1 MLHYSHFRIYLFQD
15 HKPNTKPEKERIEAL
30 GGSVDWCGE
39 LDGRGEPVED
49 TGVYRIS
56 KCLPTPNL
64 VYSCVCLFLNTRQ
77 IITSDGNLALSRAI
91 GDRSERPFVSS
102 TPDICHNII
111 DDDLDSFVVL
121 ATDGLFDVMTSQEV
135 VSFIHEK
142 IDDASIEQS
151 EYIRKNMAKFVVE
164 EALGL
169 GTLDN
174 ITVLILWI
182 K

>member
-1 MLHYSHFRIYLFQD
+1 M
-15 HKPNTKPEKERIEAL
+15 
-30 GGSVDWCGE
+30 
-39 LDGRGEPVED
+39 
-49 TGVYRIS
+49 YRIS